1 MDITVAIVGD
11 GTVGKSTIINNFR
24 SDGFVPVYKQT
35 IGFEFY
41 EKKISI
47 RESPVSLRIWD
58 IGGQSIHS
66 KSFQQYIASSSA
78 IFLVYDVTNTESFH
92 NLDDWMRVLKTHGVA
107 NNVYLVGNKVDM
119 IAQRQV
125 KLSQHNQFIEQ
136 HQQQDPQNR
145 LRGSLFLSAKTG
157 ENVVKAFYK
166 VAAETLGQP
175 LSEGEL
181 EVYDKVLKVN
191 VAQADEGGRTAFAD
205 QIETEDRAA
214 AEEARRKAQQQ
225 CFCTLS

>member
-1 MDITVAIVGD
+1 MEITVAIIGD
-11 GTVGKSTIINNFR
+11 GAVGKSSLINQFKN
-24 SDGFVPVYKQT
+24 DGFVPIYKQT

-41 EKKISI
+41 EKRITI

-66 KSFQQYIASSSA
+66 KSFQQYISSSSA
-78 IFLVYDVTNTESFH
+78 IFLVYDVTNMESFV
-92 NLDDWMRVLKTHGVA
+92 NLDDWIRVLKTHGVA

-125 KLSQHNQFIEQ
+125 KLSQHNEFID
-136 HQQQDPQNR
+136 QQDPQHR
-145 LRGSLFLSAKTG
+145 LRGSLFISAKTG

-166 VAAETLGQP
+166 VAAETLGKP
-175 LSEGEL
+175 LTEGEL

-191 VAQADEGGRTAFAD
+191 ITPSTTDDGGRTAFAD
-205 QIETEDRAA
+205 LIEAEDRAA
-214 AEEARRKAQQQ
+214 AEEAQRKAQQQ
-225 CFCTLS
+225 CNCAVS

>member
-1 MDITVAIVGD
+1 MDITVAIIGD
-11 GTVGKSTIINNFR
+11 GAVGKSSLINNFR
-24 SDGFVPVYKQT
+24 NDGFVSVYKQT

-41 EKKISI
+41 EKKINL

-92 NLDDWMRVLKTHGVA
+92 NLDDWMRILKKHGVA

-136 HQQQDPQNR
+136 HQQDPQNR

-181 EVYDKVLKVN
+181 EVHDKILKVN
-191 VAQADEGGRTAFAD
+191 VAPTGDDGGRTAFAD
-205 QIETEDRAA
+205 IIEAEDRAA

-225 CFCTLS
+225 CFCIIS